1 MELRNFYKLLLKHK
15 YTLIAI
21 PVVAII
27 ITYFLVRNQPD
38 VYSSQAQIA
47 TGIVDQTQQV
57 LSNPITQESRVAQ
70 EFSNLIE
77 MMRSK
82 KMLDQVS
89 YQLILHDLTSNKPY
103 RKPSKLLNDLS
114 DEARRHAFDVFTDL
128 YKKKQSLS
136 LFNRD
141 QNGLNQLL
149 QSMQYDDKSLLK
161 TLLIYR
167 AEASDFINV
176 QFDAEDPELSAYV
189 VNTLCKEFI
198 TYYTSMVREN
208 QRKAVNF
215 LADLLR
221 EKQDSLAVKTKRLR
235 EYKIANRVLNLS
247 EQATTL
253 YGQISDFE
261 TQRQAAEKDVVST
274 DAAIRKIDSR
284 FDPSDRQYLESSQV
298 RVNSQIVQLDEELK
312 GATDA
317 YVESGFDESYKAR
330 IDSLKRLQ
338 GTKVLQSSDK
348 YVFNPLT
355 VKQNLVQQKMD
366 LQNKNVIAKNSISPI
381 NSELS
386 RLNERLD
393 ELVPHEAV
401 VGSYEKAIDVA
412 QEEYLSILSKYNQTS
427 MEAGYSTQLRQVITA
442 MPGLA
447 QPSKKMLLVM
457 IGGVVTFAGYVLILF
472 GFFFFDNTI
481 KTPKELA
488 NRTKV
493 PVLGHLNLLSN
504 SVIDF
509 KKIWDTSEGTN
520 QTRVFKNLLRSIRFE
535 IDNEMHGNK
544 ILLINSM
551 LPSEGKTLLAISLA
565 YSRAIIN
572 QKVLLID
579 GNFEDSDI
587 TDKVHPQIYLEDYLK
602 GKVTDDE
609 LRNTNLLNV
618 WGNRGGDVSLFEIK
632 PEAEVKSKFDELK
645 HHFDIIII
653 ESSALDTLN
662 RSKEWVVVA
671 DKVLAVFESGQNL
684 SDEMKQNISYLKSI
698 RHKFIGWVL
707 NKMPEEP
714 KLARKKKKS

>member
-15 YTLIAI
+15 YTLIAV

-57 LSNPITQESRVAQ
+57 LNNPITQESRIAQ

-82 KMLDQVS
+82 KMLDQIS
-89 YQLILHDLTSNKPY
+89 YQLIIHDLTSERPY
-103 RKPSKLLNDLS
+103 RKPSKLLLDLS
-114 DEARRHAFDVFTDL
+114 DDARRHALDVYTAM

-141 QNGLNQLL
+141 ENGLNQLL
-149 QSMQYDDKSLLK
+149 ESMGYDDKTLLK

-176 QFDAEDPELSAYV
+176 QFDADDPELSAYV
-189 VNTLCKEFI
+189 VNALCKEFI
-198 TYYTSMVREN
+198 GYYTSMVKEN
-208 QRKAVNF
+208 QRKAVDF
-215 LADLLR
+215 LANLLR
-221 EKQDSLAVKTKRLR
+221 EKQDSLASKTKQLR

-261 TQRQAAEKDVVST
+261 TQKQQAEKDVVST
-274 DAAIRKIDSR
+274 NAAINKIDSR
-284 FDPSDRQYLESSQV
+284 FDPSDRQYIESSQV
-298 RVNSQIVQLDEELK
+298 RVNSQIVQLDAELK

-317 YVESGFDESYKAR
+317 YVESGFDETYKAK

-366 LQNKNVIAKNSISPI
+366 LQNQNVIAKNSIAPI
-381 NSELS
+381 NNELA
-386 RLNERLD
+386 RLNERFD

-401 VGSYEKAIDVA
+401 VGSYEKAIDIA
-412 QEEYLSILSKYNQTS
+412 QEEYLSILAKYNQTS

-442 MPGLA
+442 MPGLP
-447 QPSKKMLLVM
+447 QPSKKMILVM
-457 IGGVVTFAGYVLILF
+457 IGGVVTFAFYVLVLF
-472 GFFFFDNTI
+472 GFFFFDNSI

-493 PVLGHLNLLSN
+493 PVLGHLNRLNN

-509 KKIWDTSEGTN
+509 KKIWDTSEGTDK
-520 QTRVFKNLLRSIRFE
+520 TRIFKNLLRSIRFE

-544 ILLINSM
+544 VLLINSL
-551 LPSEGKTLLAISLA
+551 LPAEGKTLLAISLA
-565 YSRAIIN
+565 YSRAVIN

-587 TDKVHPQIYLEDYLK
+587 TDKV
-602 GKVTDDE
+602 
-609 LRNTNLLNV
+609 
-618 WGNRGGDVSLFEIK
+618 
-632 PEAEVKSKFDELK
+632 
-645 HHFDIIII
+645 
-653 ESSALDTLN
+653 
-662 RSKEWVVVA
+662 
-671 DKVLAVFESGQNL
+671 
-684 SDEMKQNISYLKSI
+684 
-698 RHKFIGWVL
+698 
-707 NKMPEEP
+707 
-714 KLARKKKKS
+714 